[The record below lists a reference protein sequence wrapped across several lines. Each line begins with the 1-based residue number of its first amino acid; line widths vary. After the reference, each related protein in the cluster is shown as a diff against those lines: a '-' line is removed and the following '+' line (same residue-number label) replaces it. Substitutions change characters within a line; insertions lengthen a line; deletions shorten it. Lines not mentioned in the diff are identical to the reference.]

1 MPTLTCSQ
9 ANSFAVKILGSKAD
23 GVADEGTTIQ
33 GTSCSLSDIFT
44 DEDEKELQS
53 DFLEKLARKTSTSR
67 SWSGVTASRPR
78 RTTTTTPSSR
88 FSRTAQE
95 EEEEEE
101 VAALLP
107 EDKPHKPQ
115 STEPTAFDRWRGLL
129 QC

>member
-1 MPTLTCSQ
+1 MS
-9 ANSFAVKILGSKAD
+9 AVKILR
-23 GVADEGTTIQ
+23 TTP
-33 GTSCSLSDIFT
+33 C
-44 DEDEKELQS
+44 
-53 DFLEKLARKTSTSR
+53 SR
-67 SWSGVTASRPR
+67 SEIFSGTIKQSGATASRPR
-78 RTTTTTPSSR
+78 RTTTTSPSSR
-88 FSRTAQE
+88 FSRTAQEE

>member
-1 MPTLTCSQ
+1 MS
-9 ANSFAVKILGSKAD
+9 AVKILR
-23 GVADEGTTIQ
+23 TTP
-33 GTSCSLSDIFT
+33 C
-44 DEDEKELQS
+44 
-53 DFLEKLARKTSTSR
+53 SR
-67 SWSGVTASRPR
+67 SEIFSGTIKQSGATASRPR

-95 EEEEEE
+95 EEKE

>member
-1 MPTLTCSQ
+1 MS
-9 ANSFAVKILGSKAD
+9 AVKILR
-23 GVADEGTTIQ
+23 TTP
-33 GTSCSLSDIFT
+33 C
-44 DEDEKELQS
+44 
-53 DFLEKLARKTSTSR
+53 SR
-67 SWSGVTASRPR
+67 SEIFSGTIKQSGATASRPR
-78 RTTTTTPSSR
+78 RTTTTSPSSR
-88 FSRTAQE
+88 LSRTAQE

>member
-1 MPTLTCSQ
+1 MS
-9 ANSFAVKILGSKAD
+9 AVKILR
-23 GVADEGTTIQ
+23 TTP
-33 GTSCSLSDIFT
+33 C
-44 DEDEKELQS
+44 
-53 DFLEKLARKTSTSR
+53 SR
-67 SWSGVTASRPR
+67 SEIFSGTIKQSGATASRPR

>member
-1 MPTLTCSQ
+1 MS
-9 ANSFAVKILGSKAD
+9 AVKILR
-23 GVADEGTTIQ
+23 TTP
-33 GTSCSLSDIFT
+33 C
-44 DEDEKELQS
+44 
-53 DFLEKLARKTSTSR
+53 SR
-67 SWSGVTASRPR
+67 SEIFSGTIKQSGATASRPR
-78 RTTTTTPSSR
+78 RTTTTSPSSR